1 MKMHLRLFFIFLI
14 YTCFNT
20 ALSQAQSLPVGT
32 PVLEDAYRRAQL
44 LGEIDS
50 SISFM
55 SRPLFPAES
64 MKKGNAFDP
73 LGSLG
78 KERMLKTDGI
88 FKTAH
93 GMGMVQLLPFTVQ
106 QQYNTDHPYS
116 LNDGP
121 MIPARG
127 YQTLISGGFYAK
139 FGPLSIQLRPEYVYA
154 QNRNYQGFYKQMDD
168 YKWFGYYE
176 VQLFSDLPERFGTKP
191 YKKLLWGQSSIR
203 LTFGSVSFGLSNENL
218 WWGPGMRN
226 SLVMSNTADGFS
238 HYTLN
243 TVKPIRTPIGSFEG
257 QIIAGR
263 LGNSGFDVPDTMRT
277 FAAWDNY
284 RFYQRKRNEWRYI
297 NAMVLTYQPKWVPG
311 IFLGITRSFTKY
323 GSQKDSSFRAMFPVF
338 FPLQRK
344 TQSDLPNRP
353 KGPDQRVSLFIR
365 WLCVP
370 EHAEVYYEFMREN
383 QPDSWRDFMLM
394 PRYSSAYIFGL
405 RKMIPLNRHKGQYIQ
420 VNLEL
425 TELEQTNANPDWLY
439 RYLYTNKTVT
449 QGYTNNGQLLGAG
462 IGPGS
467 NMQSLTISWINGLK
481 TIGLQ
486 LERYVQNND
495 LQNATILNLRAPW
508 VDMSATAIVEWNWRN
523 LLISARFENILSY
536 NYEHYYRPQNPNSG
550 LFFEPGINQ
559 FNFQAQIGLA
569 YRL

>member
-1 MKMHLRLFFIFLI
+1 MKMHFRLSFTFLI
-14 YTCFNT
+14 CACLNA

-44 LGEIDS
+44 LGQVDS

-55 SRPLFPAES
+55 SRPLFPVAS
-64 MKKGNAFDP
+64 MKMSNAFDP

-139 FGPLSIQLRPEYVYA
+139 FGPLSIQLRPEFVYA
-154 QNRNYQGFYKQMDD
+154 QNRNYQGFYKEVNDF
-168 YKWFGYYE
+168 KWFEYYE
-176 VQLFSDLPERFGTKP
+176 VQLFSDLPEKFGDKP
-191 YKKLLWGQSSIR
+191 YRKLLWGQSSIR
-203 LTFGSVSFGLSNENL
+203 LTYGSVSFGLSNENL

-226 SLVMSNTADGFS
+226 SLVMSNTSDGFS

-263 LGNSGFDVPDTMRT
+263 LENSGFDVPDTSGRT
-277 FAAWDNY
+277 FMGGPI
-284 RFYQRKRNEWRYI
+284 YQRKRNEWRYI
-297 NAMVLTYQPKWVPG
+297 NAMVLSYQPKWIPG
-311 IFLGITRSFTKY
+311 IFFGITRSFTKY
-323 GSQKDSSFRAMFPVF
+323 GSEKDSSFRAMFPVF

-344 TQSDLPNRP
+344 NQSDVPNRP
-353 KGPDQRVSLFIR
+353 KGPDQRVSLFVR

-370 EHAEVYYEFMREN
+370 ENAEVYYEFMREN
-383 QPDSWRDFMLM
+383 QPDSWRDFTLM
-394 PRYSSAYIFGL
+394 PTYSSAYIFGL
-405 RKMIPLNRHKGQYIQ
+405 RKLIPLNRHKGQFIQ

-425 TELEQTNANPDWLY
+425 TQLEQTNADPNWLY
-439 RYLYTNKTVT
+439 RFIYTNKTVT

-467 NMQSLTISWINGLK
+467 NMQSLSVSWIKGLK
-481 TIGLQ
+481 TIGVQ
-486 LERYVQNND
+486 IERYVHNND
-495 LQNATILNLRAPW
+495 YQNVAIFDNRANW
-508 VDMSATAIVEWNWRN
+508 VDMSATGIVEWDWQN
-523 LLISARFENILSY
+523 LLFSAKFENVLSY
-536 NYEHYYRPQNPNSG
+536 NYEHFYRKKDPNNTE
-550 LFFEPGINQ
+550 FFAPGINIY
-559 FNFQAQIGLA
+559 NFQAQVGLT
-569 YRL
+569 YRF